1 MGNPGSATD
10 NNGSC
15 FQVVLGTCIPHAFWP
30 SVMFHRIFGVFLVSI
45 EFLIPFLILT
55 LCYGR
60 ILWMLSRR
68 MNFNLDN
75 RSSQSET
82 FQVARRN
89 TIKTFLLVGVFFVI
103 CWSSSKIYY
112 LMYSFGFKPNWDGTF
127 YKFAVIM
134 AFGNCTINPFIY
146 LMKYKD
152 YQKALKSCLMCC
164 HRDGNKTTNQKPS
177 NISSSGTT
185 LNSTT

>member
-1 MGNPGSATD
+1 
-10 NNGSC
+10 
-15 FQVVLGTCIPHAFWP
+15 
-30 SVMFHRIFGVFLVSI
+30 MFHRIFGVFLVSI
-45 EFLIPFLILT
+45 EFLIPFLILA

-60 ILWMLSRR
+60 ILWMLPRR
-68 MNFNLDN
+68 MDSNLDTRTN
-75 RSSQSET
+75 QSDT

-112 LMYSFGFKPNWDGTF
+112 LMYSFGSKPDWDGTF

-146 LMKYKD
+146 LIKYKD
-152 YQKALKSCLMCC
+152 YQKALKSCFSCGK
-164 HRDGNKTTNQKPS
+164 RDSRKTTNQTPGNRS
-177 NISSSGTT
+177 ISSSGTT
-185 LNSTT
+185 LNSMI

>member
-1 MGNPGSATD
+1 M
-10 NNGSC
+10 
-15 FQVVLGTCIPHAFWP
+15 LGTCIPRAFWP

-45 EFLIPFLILT
+45 EFLIPLLILT

-68 MNFNLDN
+68 MDVNLNNRSTQSDKRMDLSLN
-75 RSSQSET
+75 ARSSQSDT

-146 LMKYKD
+146 LIK
-152 YQKALKSCLMCC
+152 
-164 HRDGNKTTNQKPS
+164 
-177 NISSSGTT
+177 
-185 LNSTT
+185 

>member
-1 MGNPGSATD
+1 MHY
-10 NNGSC
+10 
-15 FQVVLGTCIPHAFWP
+15 FQVLF
-30 SVMFHRIFGVFLVSI
+30 FHQIFGVFLVSI
-45 EFLIPFLILT
+45 EFLIPFLILV

-68 MNFNLDN
+68 MDSNLDTRTN
-75 RSSQSET
+75 RSDT

-112 LMYSFGFKPNWDGTF
+112 LIYSFGVPLNWDGIF
-127 YKFAVIM
+127 YKFSVIM

-146 LMKYKD
+146 LIKYKD
-152 YQKALKSCLMCC
+152 YQKVLKSCFSIYRKKPQEVTEVKC
-164 HRDGNKTTNQKPS
+164 HN
-177 NISSSGTT
+177 SSSVMTT
-185 LNSTT
+185 